1 MFFTVLFCILLVL
14 FAAVLI
20 MAEKRSPSQRLLW
33 KSLASLMFVAIGI
46 TAVVRGDIAPAGGF
60 LFAGLIFAFFG
71 DFFIGLFDN
80 NDFDNPRIF
89 TIGTGSFGLAHL
101 CYIIFCIANGGWNAW
116 ALLLSILLAGLTMAT
131 IFLFKMDVDRFL
143 IPVTVNAGVL
153 SFSFSSAVI
162 CAINAGGGRLW
173 LMALGLLAF
182 AVSDFILL
190 FRYFAGKRSWP
201 VTVAVLSSYYLAQ
214 LLIALALVA

>member
-20 MAEKRSPSQRLLW
+20 MAEKRSPRQRILW

-46 TAVVRGDIAPAGGF
+46 TAVVRGNMGPAGGF
-60 LFAGLIFAFFG
+60 LFAGLIFAFIG
-71 DFFIGLFDN
+71 DFFICLFDN
-80 NDFDNPRIF
+80 SDLENTRTF
-89 TIGTGSFGLAHL
+89 TIGVGSFALAHI

-131 IFLFKMDVDRFL
+131 VFLFKMKVDKVL
-143 IPVTVNAGVL
+143 IPVAVNASVL
-153 SFSFSSAVI
+153 SFSFASAIV
-162 CAINAGGGRLW
+162 CAANAGGGRLW

-190 FRYFAGKRSWP
+190 FKYFAGKQSWP
-201 VTVAVLSSYYLAQ
+201 VTVANLSSYYLAQ